1 MPPSNKQRV
10 SKEPPRVPEKFLEQL
25 REDIVSRRLDHGFHC
40 LDAHREVFEAC
51 SPGVKSAA
59 ALLGYLA
66 QWVDMGYA
74 RPDFIK
80 KILKRFSGLS
90 RDQLPLIE
98 YLQLQMAEGL
108 VAMSE
113 EEFAAA
119 VRRFQNVLALQ
130 DEIQDK
136 QMVSI
141 AHFWMGRCLR
151 RQGRYDDSLGYV
163 AKAREM
169 ALQLGYL
176 KMVAVMRVLEA
187 WIAFQEGHPD
197 NAARLLGE
205 AESVLMETDDYVTRG
220 NISSAYGRISRRQGN
235 YDQALAR
242 FGQAIEEYKKR
253 DPYNRNLAR
262 SYVNIAFV
270 KRLLAVQLREKLD
283 MDAARLRRKKSGE
296 PLVQGTPS
304 KIGGRERLSLL
315 RTEAFEHLVQA
326 REIYDRYDDHRGN
339 GNVSI
344 TYGYLYLDEGELQRA
359 AEVGATAY
367 RLGEEKKDSVLK
379 SRARILQSTVECQ
392 KFEEQI
398 EEGSSGASSTQ
409 RAGEFAREAV
419 GSALNTQ
426 NRRLIAKAYL
436 ALGLALCLDF
446 SGDFET
452 ARKCADDADALLNP
466 ASHDYVWKELQ
477 ELRKKLRGVGSIN
490 STLREW
496 SQGIVGRK
504 TFQEVTEE
512 FAAIVIPKVWRREE
526 CKVARVAAKLSIS
539 PKKVRR
545 ILRSQGLLAGSGGST
560 R

>member
-1 MPPSNKQRV
+1 
-10 SKEPPRVPEKFLEQL
+10 
-25 REDIVSRRLDHGFHC
+25 
-40 LDAHREVFEAC
+40 
-51 SPGVKSAA
+51 
-59 ALLGYLA
+59 
-66 QWVDMGYA
+66 
-74 RPDFIK
+74 
-80 KILKRFSGLS
+80 
-90 RDQLPLIE
+90 
-98 YLQLQMAEGL
+98 
-108 VAMSE
+108 
-113 EEFAAA
+113 
-119 VRRFQNVLALQ
+119 
-130 DEIQDK
+130 
-136 QMVSI
+136 
-141 AHFWMGRCLR
+141 
-151 RQGRYDDSLGYV
+151 
-163 AKAREM
+163 
-169 ALQLGYL
+169 
-176 KMVAVMRVLEA
+176 MRVLEA